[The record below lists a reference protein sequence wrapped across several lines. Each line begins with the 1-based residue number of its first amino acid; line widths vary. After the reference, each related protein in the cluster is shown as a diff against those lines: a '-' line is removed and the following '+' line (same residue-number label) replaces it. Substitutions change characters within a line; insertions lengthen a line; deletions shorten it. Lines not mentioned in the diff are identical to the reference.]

1 MARLGSAW
9 LGSAWLGLARRGGAG
24 RGKAGQG
31 KAWRGRARLGKA
43 GLGDGVPAATMA
55 SKASSRGKV
64 TRWTISTK
72 ISRACVG
79 TSRLTG

>member
-1 MARLGSAW
+1 MAWPGEA
-9 LGSAWLGLARRGGAG
+9 GQGLARRGGAG
-24 RGKAGQG
+24 LGGLCG
-31 KAWRGRARLGKA
+31 AWRGLARLGTAWHGKA